1 MNRKRVKRITIEQ
14 MAWVFE
20 QRASG
25 VSVESIACSLMLKPR
40 TLKRWIREAEIF
52 GFEAFKKRV

>member
-20 QRASG
+20 QRSSG
-25 VSVESIACSLMLKPR
+25 ASVESIAYSLMLKPK

-52 GFEAFKKRV
+52 GFDAFK